1 MAKRVWQLSLW
12 TAAVVAGVILMRYLA
27 AQSNRSAQYRTQ
39 HTMPAEYAFGILFAF
54 SLFALGIVMAIRSA
68 WALWREYRRSH
79 GHFTKREQTVRLYH
93 EGRQAAYSGGWQQAR
108 QAAACIESGQPFTP
122 LTVWGIVLHEGET
135 AYFDVPADY
144 ARYYGGDGSYQHV
157 SGFFY
162 GSAGFVGAGLAVTA
176 LGNAAR
182 RNRARAEAMTRW
194 REHQPVR
201 VIVTDQ
207 RLICQAD
214 GQWLSFYYNAVSA
227 IYPEPASFSLVM
239 EFPRTSPMLL
249 SGPSAALLSVYA
261 VSRLHGAQ
269 AVTAHPA
276 LAVLTAV

>member
-1 MAKRVWQLSLW
+1 MAKRAWQLSLW
-12 TAAVVAGVILMRYLA
+12 VAVVVAGIIGMRLLA
-27 AQSNRSAQYRTQ
+27 AESNQSAEYRTE
-39 HTMPAEYAFGILFAF
+39 HAMPAGYAFGIAGAF
-54 SLFALGIVMAIRSA
+54 IAFVAGIVLTIHSA
-68 WALWREYRRSH
+68 WGLWREYRRAH
-79 GHFTKREQTVRLYH
+79 GHFTKKEQSVRLYNQ
-93 EGRQAAYSGGWQQAR
+93 GQQAAYSGGWEQAR
-108 QAAACIESGQPFTP
+108 QAAACIRSGQQFPP
-122 LTVWGIVLHEGET
+122 LTVWGLVLREGET

-144 ARYYGGDGSYQHV
+144 ARYYGGNGSYQHV

-201 VIVTDQ
+201 VVVTNQ
-207 RLICQAD
+207 RLICLAN
-214 GQWLSFYYNAVSA
+214 GEWLSFYYNAVSA
-227 IYPEPASFSLVM
+227 VYPEPASFSLVM
-239 EFPRTSPMLL
+239 EFPSTSPLL
-249 SGPSAALLSVYA
+249 LAGPNAALLAVYA

-269 AVTAHPA
+269 AVGAHPA